1 MRACANLDC
10 DVSFSPSSHNQKYH
24 NADCCRTVTNRR
36 IMDKYYEDKEI
47 RKGKFRLCRSGGC
60 ENILSRYNL
69 TSTCHPCDA
78 KKEAFGI
85 DLLEHLIR

>member
-1 MRACANLDC
+1 
-10 DVSFSPSSHNQKYH
+10 
-24 NADCCRTVTNRR
+24 
-36 IMDKYYEDKEI
+36 MDKYYEDKEI

-85 DLLEHLIR
+85 DLLEHLVR